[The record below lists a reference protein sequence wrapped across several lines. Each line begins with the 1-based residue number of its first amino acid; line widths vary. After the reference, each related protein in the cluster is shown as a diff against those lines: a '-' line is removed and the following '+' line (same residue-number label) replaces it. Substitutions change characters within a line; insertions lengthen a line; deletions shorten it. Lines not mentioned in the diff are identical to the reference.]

1 MDYKLIFRHLNFKTS
16 PLQMAELTEHS
27 PAASAATIPTGNLT
41 LAHILQ
47 SYSFSFL
54 PFAL

>member
-1 MDYKLIFRHLNFKTS
+1 
-16 PLQMAELTEHS
+16 MAELTEHS